1 MKENGSMNSY
11 IRIGLSAVLGICL
24 VALLAQFEVIS
35 WGSGGTAGIS
45 AIAVATLINL
55 LRYRKKP
62 KPRRYPR

>member
-1 MKENGSMNSY
+1 MNSY

-55 LRYRKKP
+55 LRYR
-62 KPRRYPR
+62 